1 MGGHPHV
8 TSCLGDHSSCVCFRL
23 GLIRVTYM
31 RTAVPNG
38 HLALRSCSSKSEM
51 ISANSFVSHFR
62 CLGAYARVSARR
74 PIIGVLRSTKQ
85 SGVCGPVEMLSRDK

>member
-23 GLIRVTYM
+23 GFIRVTYM

-62 CLGAYARVSARR
+62 CLGACTCVRARR
-74 PIIGVLRSTKQ
+74 PIVGVLKSIQQ
-85 SGVCGPVEMLSRDK
+85 S

>member
-1 MGGHPHV
+1 MVGHPHV

-51 ISANSFVSHFR
+51 ISANSFVSHFQ
-62 CLGAYARVSARR
+62 CLGAYTCVSARR
-74 PIIGVLRSTKQ
+74 PIIGLLRSTQ
-85 SGVCGPVEMLSRDK
+85 LSGACAPVEMLSRDR